1 MEVRDFGKMDN
12 PAAAFYLLA
21 LAEALA
27 GMTGGVFMGRVP
39 QEVQKHTE
47 MLVEY
52 FRAQLP
58 EDGFSVAPS
67 DWLE

>member
-1 MEVRDFGKMDN
+1 MKVEDFGKMDN

-27 GMTGGVFMGRVP
+27 GMTGGVFMSRVP
-39 QEVQKHTE
+39 QEVQEHAQT
-47 MLVEY
+47 LVDY

-58 EDGFSVAPS
+58 EDGFSVTPS